1 MRQYQTLIL
10 IALMVVA
17 FYFLIMRPQRKR
29 QQAIQRTM
37 NELTPGTRVL
47 LNSGIFGTVIAISD
61 RQAKVELAPGVEL
74 TVLKQAIARV
84 ATDADEDTFTDEDDD
99 DLEDAYDEPD
109 AVEPAPVDPQ
119 PSRASRGRSSNGLPR
134 TDPSPP
140 LGTPTVATPTGHPGR
155 TLIVLAVIVVGLI
168 SLMAVSG
175 TGSRSWD
182 STCRA
187 APRSR

>member
-1 MRQYQTLIL
+1 MRQYQTLIM

-17 FYFLIMRPQRKR
+17 FYFLIMRPQKKR

-47 LNSGIFGTVIAISD
+47 LNSGIFGTVLSVGD
-61 RQAKVELAPGVEL
+61 RQAVIELSPGVEL

-84 ATDADEDTFTDEDDD
+84 ATEADEDTFDDEGD

-109 AVEPAPVDPQ
+109 AVEPAAEPEPATRSRS
-119 PSRASRGRSSNGLPR
+119 PSRPRRSRDRPPTRTGRPRPMPDLTSSRGPNSSGPPR

-140 LGTPTVATPTGHPGR
+140 LGTPTWQPRP
-155 TLIVLAVIVVGLI
+155 AVP
-168 SLMAVSG
+168 
-175 TGSRSWD
+175 
-182 STCRA
+182 A
-187 APRSR
+187 AP

>member
-47 LNSGIFGTVIAISD
+47 LNRGIFGTVIAISD

-99 DLEDAYDEPD
+99 DLEDAYDEPN
-109 AVEPAPVDPQ
+109 AVEPAPLDPAAE
-119 PSRASRGRSSNGLPR
+119 P
-134 TDPSPP
+134 
-140 LGTPTVATPTGHPGR
+140 HEPG
-155 TLIVLAVIVVGLI
+155 
-168 SLMAVSG
+168 
-175 TGSRSWD
+175 
-182 STCRA
+182 
-187 APRSR
+187 PEQ

>member
-1 MRQYQTLIL
+1 MRQYQTLIM

-47 LNSGIFGTVIAISD
+47 LNSGIFGTVVAISD

-84 ATDADEDTFTDEDDD
+84 ATDADEDSFTDEDDD
-99 DLEDAYDEPD
+99 DLEDAYDDPD
-109 AVEPAPVDPQ
+109 AVEPAPL
-119 PSRASRGRSSNGLPR
+119 SRE
-134 TDPSPP
+134 
-140 LGTPTVATPTGHPGR
+140 
-155 TLIVLAVIVVGLI
+155 
-168 SLMAVSG
+168 
-175 TGSRSWD
+175 
-182 STCRA
+182 
-187 APRSR
+187 PRSTAR

>member
-47 LNSGIFGTVIAISD
+47 LNSGIFGTVTAISD

-109 AVEPAPVDPQ
+109 AVEPAPLDPTAEPHEPGPEQ
-119 PSRASRGRSSNGLPR
+119 QRPSSN
-134 TDPSPP
+134 
-140 LGTPTVATPTGHPGR
+140 
-155 TLIVLAVIVVGLI
+155 
-168 SLMAVSG
+168 
-175 TGSRSWD
+175 
-182 STCRA
+182 
-187 APRSR
+187 

>member
-109 AVEPAPVDPQ
+109 AVEPAPLDPA
-119 PSRASRGRSSNGLPR
+119 SRAARAGAGAAAAFLELILP
-134 TDPSPP
+134 
-140 LGTPTVATPTGHPGR
+140 HP
-155 TLIVLAVIVVGLI
+155 
-168 SLMAVSG
+168 
-175 TGSRSWD
+175 
-182 STCRA
+182 
-187 APRSR
+187 

>member
-109 AVEPAPVDPQ
+109 AVEPAPLDPTAEPHEPGPEQ
-119 PSRASRGRSSNGLPR
+119 QRPSSN
-134 TDPSPP
+134 
-140 LGTPTVATPTGHPGR
+140 
-155 TLIVLAVIVVGLI
+155 
-168 SLMAVSG
+168 
-175 TGSRSWD
+175 
-182 STCRA
+182 
-187 APRSR
+187 